1 MVDFLLSIERIEF
14 ASVLASFAEDNVNY
28 LNEDFSCYI
37 ENVNFLLSALHLA
50 KRLVGKR
57 IQHRQC
63 KCYSHHCLS
72 FTAVLTK
79 HFVNMTLSDY
89 LIRGDDKELDLL
101 KYDVRSNASSFNADD
116 VITAFH
122 NVKHF
127 KKELIAARKLVVIN
141 PFASVSDFDESDAS
155 L

>member
-14 ASVLASFAEDNVNY
+14 ASVLVSFAEDNVNY
-28 LNEDFSCYI
+28 LNEDFRYYI
-37 ENVNFLLSALHLA
+37 ENVNFLLSALYLA

-57 IQHRQC
+57 IQYRQC
-63 KCYSHHCLS
+63 KCYSHHRLS
-72 FTAVLTK
+72 FTAVLIKNFGTIS
-79 HFVNMTLSDY
+79 LSDY
-89 LIRGDDKELDLL
+89 LIHGDDKELDVL

-116 VITAFH
+116 VISVFH
-122 NVKHF
+122 KVKHF

-141 PFASVSDFDESDAS
+141 PFLSVSDFDESDAS